1 MRAVNRYIIVDQ
13 IKENVK
19 TTSGILMGASDMIGI
34 RYKKAKVVS
43 PGDQVITVKVGDMV
57 YYDSTAGY
65 TVVLEGSTHT
75 VIQERDVVVVL
86 D

>member
-1 MRAVNRYIIVDQ
+1 
-13 IKENVK
+13 
-19 TTSGILMGASDMIGI
+19 
-34 RYKKAKVVS
+34 VS
-43 PGDQVITVKVGDMV
+43 PGDQVSTVKVGDLV